1 MAQGVI
7 RSLKSKYC
15 IRVVQKLIKAIDQG
29 KQIIQVSKIS
39 IRETM
44 TMLVVF
50 WSEVTETTIVG
61 CFSKAGFLQNFSP
74 EENHPFSKLEKT
86 LDQLQQP

>member
-7 RSLKSKYC
+7 RSLKYKYC
-15 IRVVQKLIKAIDQG
+15 IRVIQKLIKAIDQG

-44 TMLVVF
+44 TKSVVF
-50 WSEVTETTIVG
+50 WSEVTETTIVD
-61 CFSKAGFLQNFSP
+61 CFSEAGFLQKSP
-74 EENHPFSKLEKT
+74 L
-86 LDQLQQP
+86 L

>member
-15 IRVVQKLIKAIDQG
+15 IRVIQKLIKAIDQG
-29 KQIIQVSKIS
+29 KEIIQVSKIS

-44 TMLVVF
+44 TMSVVF
-50 WSEVTETTIVG
+50 WSEVTETTIVD
-61 CFSKAGFLQNFSP
+61 CFSKAGFL
-74 EENHPFSKLEKT
+74 
-86 LDQLQQP
+86 